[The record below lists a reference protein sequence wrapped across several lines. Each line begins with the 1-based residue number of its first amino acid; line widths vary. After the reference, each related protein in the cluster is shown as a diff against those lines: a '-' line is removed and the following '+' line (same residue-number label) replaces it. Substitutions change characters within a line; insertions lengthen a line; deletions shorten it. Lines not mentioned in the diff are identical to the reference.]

1 MRIGKKNKMDK
12 LDAIEKEMM
21 QDEEFKDNYAN
32 LGPRFAIIRQ
42 VVESRIEQ
50 NMTQSELAKRMGT
63 KKSNISR
70 FESGKY
76 NPSLNFI
83 IKIADVLGKKI
94 EVFLK

>member
-1 MRIGKKNKMDK
+1 MHIGRKKKLDK

-21 QDEEFKDNYAN
+21 QDEEFKENYAN

-42 VVESRIEQ
+42 VVEARIEQ

-83 IKIADVLGKKI
+83 IKISDVLGKKI
-94 EVFLK
+94 EVTLK